1 MSFAQ
6 SIYGVLPAP
15 LQDALL
21 SMHGRRLRRR
31 RFGSLYRET
40 RETLARAERGGR
52 EAVLALQAR
61 LLRRLV
67 ERAAREVPYYATMVR
82 EACIDPGS
90 IREPAD
96 LRRLPI
102 LSRKTVRDRREELV
116 SRAFPRRALLH
127 GHTSGTTGS
136 SLPLLWDRNVDV
148 VTNAVLWRHRE
159 WAGCAFGTRYASLL
173 GRVAVPLSRR
183 RPPFWRENRSWNQ
196 MLFSS
201 FHMKEENLD
210 AYADAMERG
219 GVRFLEAYPST
230 AYVLA
235 RHLAA
240 RGRVLRLDAVFV
252 SAEPLLSIQRETI
265 EAAFACRAFDYFGAA
280 ERSIFAA
287 ECPEHRGLH
296 LFDEYGVTELLD
308 PQGEPV
314 EPGAPGRL
322 VVTGLHNFAMPLLR
336 YEIGDVSSLAP
347 EPCPCGRPLPLL
359 LPVTTKAEDL
369 VVLPDGRFIS
379 GSVLTHPFKPM
390 TRIAESQIVQ
400 ERRDLVRILVV
411 PREGYG
417 DRDEAVLLGALRDRL
432 GGGVGVRIERV
443 ASIPRGPRGKYRW
456 VVSKVPL
463 AFGEAVGPNLY
474 AGDN

>member
-1 MSFAQ
+1 MGFAH
-6 SIYGVLPAP
+6 SIYGRLPAGV
-15 LQDALL
+15 QNALL
-21 SMHGRRLRRR
+21 SLHGRRLRGR
-31 RFGSLYRET
+31 RFGSLYREM
-40 RETLARAERGGR
+40 RAILARAEGGGR
-52 EAVLALQAR
+52 DALLALQAQ

-67 ERAAREVPYYATMVR
+67 VRAARDVPYYETMFR
-82 EACIDPGS
+82 EAGVDPDS

-102 LSRKTVRDRREELV
+102 LKRQTVRDRREELV

-148 VTNAVLWRHRE
+148 VTNAVLWRHRA

-173 GRVAVPLSRR
+173 GRVVVPLSRR

-201 FHMKEENLD
+201 FHMKEEHLD

-219 GVRFLEAYPST
+219 RVRFLEAYPST

-235 RHLAA
+235 RHLVA
-240 RGRVLRLDAVFV
+240 RGRVLRLDAVFT
-252 SAEPLLSIQRETI
+252 SAEPLLGIQRDTI
-265 EAAFACRAFDYFGAA
+265 EAAFSCRVFDYFGAA
-280 ERSIFAA
+280 ERAIFAA

-308 PQGEPV
+308 PAGRPV
-314 EPGAPGRL
+314 EPGKPGRL

-336 YEIGDVSSLAP
+336 YELGDVSALAP
-347 EPCPCGRPLPLL
+347 EPCRCGRPLPLL
-359 LPVTTKAEDL
+359 LPVTTKAEDI

-400 ERRDLVRILVV
+400 ERRDLVRVLIVA
-411 PREGYG
+411 REGYG
-417 DRDEAVLLGALRDRL
+417 ERDEALLLGALRERL

-463 AFGEAVGPNLY
+463 AFADGESPNLY
-474 AGDN
+474 AGNN